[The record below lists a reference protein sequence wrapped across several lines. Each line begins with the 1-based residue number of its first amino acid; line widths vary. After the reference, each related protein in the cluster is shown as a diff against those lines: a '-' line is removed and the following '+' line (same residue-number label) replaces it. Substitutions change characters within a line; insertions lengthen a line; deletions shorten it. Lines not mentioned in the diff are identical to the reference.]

1 MGKLLKYEMRKS
13 WLMKLIVLGVTAVVE
28 LVFLV
33 SLFLR
38 DSNGSTD
45 PLTFGMSALLLFIA
59 SSAVTLIGIQ
69 SVLTLHRDMNT
80 KQGYM
85 LFMTPKSSFQILGAK
100 TLENGLS
107 IALTGAFFFLL
118 GMLDVTLL
126 MSRMG
131 QLEQLWSFFK
141 DFVSALNSEI
151 SLSWQSLLLLVV
163 SLLTGWL
170 GTISI
175 AYFADI
181 ISSALLNGKKVNGL
195 LTFLFFILLSVL
207 LGWIQG
213 LFRFEGQSVD
223 TSLII
228 QSVVSLVFAA
238 VMYVL
243 SSLVMDRYLSV

>member
-1 MGKLLKYEMRKS
+1 
-13 WLMKLIVLGVTAVVE
+13 
-28 LVFLV
+28 
-33 SLFLR
+33 
-38 DSNGSTD
+38 
-45 PLTFGMSALLLFIA
+45 
-59 SSAVTLIGIQ
+59 
-69 SVLTLHRDMNT
+69 
-80 KQGYM
+80 
-85 LFMTPKSSFQILGAK
+85 
-100 TLENGLS
+100 
-107 IALTGAFFFLL
+107 
-118 GMLDVTLL
+118 MLDVTLL

-195 LTFLFFILLSVL
+195 RTMYKNGNIGMLSVL